1 MTEFVN
7 QMFSLH
13 PIVFISIVLLITIVV
28 LTGLIVGCCYAI
40 YKLGLEFFDDDYFG
54 DDDGSA
60 DD

>member
-13 PIVFISIVLLITIVV
+13 PIVFISIVLLITVIFLV
-28 LTGLIVGCCYAI
+28 GLIIGCCYVL
-40 YKLGLEFFDDDYFG
+40 YKLSIEFFDDDYFG
-54 DDDGSA
+54 DEDGSA

>member
-13 PIVFISIVLLITIVV
+13 PIVFISIVLLITILV
-28 LTGLIVGCCYAI
+28 LIGLIVGCCYVL
-40 YKLGLEFFDDDYFG
+40 YKLNIEFFDDDCFG